1 MTKTLPIAILLLAAG
16 SAGAEELVCQGNIVS
31 IQGEGIV
38 ARKHRFEVSGIAGAD
53 VGAVLEQCR
62 KIALERQVRA
72 ARRNPGGSF
81 RRISEVELECTR
93 GSEKTQIRRSIQT
106 EQGGG

>member
-1 MTKTLPIAILLLAAG
+1 MTKILPIAILLLTAGAAQ
-16 SAGAEELVCQGNIVS
+16 AEELVCQGNIVS
-31 IQGEGIV
+31 TQGEGIV

-53 VGAVLEQCR
+53 IGAVLEQCR

-72 ARRNPGGSF
+72 ARKNPGGSF

-93 GSEKTQIRRSIQT
+93 GPEKTKVRRNIQT
-106 EQGGG
+106 E